1 MINTGVGDTN
11 MPVIQSIKENPWK
24 TLLGSSGSL
33 IALVTALFVI
43 DSRYAHAADVERDKK
58 QIQQVVRE
66 TTSDLRKQ
74 MLEDKL
80 FELDVKKEQAP
91 NQRLSPVDAALAA
104 RYKRQ
109 LDEIIQKK
117 DR

>member
-1 MINTGVGDTN
+1 
-11 MPVIQSIKENPWK
+11 MPVMQSIRENPWK
-24 TLLGSSGSL
+24 VMLGSSGT
-33 IALVTALFVI
+33 IITLVATLFTL
-43 DSRYAHAADVERDKK
+43 DARYAHAADVEKDKK

-66 TTSDLRKQ
+66 TTTGLRKQ

-80 FELDVKKEQAP
+80 FELDVKREQTV

-109 LDEIIQKK
+109 LEEINQRKA
-117 DR
+117 DQ

>member
-1 MINTGVGDTN
+1 
-11 MPVIQSIKENPWK
+11 MPVMQTIKENPWK
-24 TLLGSSGSL
+24 IMLGSSGT
-33 IALVTALFVI
+33 IITLVATLFTL
-43 DSRYAHAADVERDKK
+43 DARYAHAADVEKDKK

-66 TTSDLRKQ
+66 TTTGLRKQ

-80 FELDVKKEQAP
+80 FELDIKREQSTQ
-91 NQRLSPVDAALAA
+91 QRLSPIDAALAA

-109 LDEIIQKK
+109 LDEIAQKRD